1 MGNDVE
7 STDSKSFTKFDIHA
21 EIKAFWFCFCSLC
34 VTYRG
39 HHDATYPR
47 IRIVISHSNQLF
59 RYLGVTHNRRE
70 LSSRWDGSNEWHIF
84 KYAAC
89 RPLYEL
95 SPFPSSSSV
104 PSSMPSKCNPF
115 RSISFWLLIQIN
127 IMEKGTWPSPACN
140 SGVLPPSTIDS
151 TICQPFAARLYQH
164 HRNDD
169 NIMGKF
175 CSLSYTLFSRSLI
188 QIRSQFA

>member
-21 EIKAFWFCFCSLC
+21 EIKAFWICSCSLC

-95 SPFPSSSSV
+95 SSFPSSSSV

-127 IMEKGTWPSPACN
+127 IMEKGPPPLVILAFSLPAQLILLYVSHSRPGFINIIETMTISWEN
-140 SGVLPPSTIDS
+140 SVLFRI
-151 TICQPFAARLYQH
+151 H
-164 HRNDD
+164 
-169 NIMGKF
+169 
-175 CSLSYTLFSRSLI
+175 CSAGRWFR
-188 QIRSQFA
+188 